1 MIILFNGPPRSGKDA
16 AADFFKER
24 GFKHLSFKYQLYKE
38 TIRYF
43 DVNEQWFMTRYKN
56 RQEKE
61 VPSALLGHMSCRE
74 AMIYVSEQVI
84 KPKRGLDYFG
94 KQVANEID
102 LNKDYCISDGGFID
116 ELIPVIN
123 TVGSKNFVLVQ
134 LTREGCDYS
143 TDSRRY
149 FDGNIIQEFINEKE
163 TKINNKQ
170 AFITLCTPLPGPRL
184 AAMADAVQSEPV
196 ANHGDPA
203 PGEGTASSASQGIAS
218 YGQDHA
224 HDHFGRTPGTR
235 RRNILTKISNMRQEA
250 TLAQRYFAQK
260 AMLITVPGTMPACPP
275 PSLPD
280 PLRLTWRGVVSSTR
294 PLPRSLALPVLCAQ
308 RCAVDVL
315 KSPPSHAPCA
325 VVQFLADKGSGSPL
339 ACQSWR

>member
-163 TKINNKQ
+163 TKINKKYV
-170 AFITLCTPLPGPRL
+170 LPHKFEVDTYRIHNNGSLKDFYNALNSIYLKEVNVRQK
-184 AAMADAVQSEPV
+184 DRKYQQ
-196 ANHGDPA
+196 
-203 PGEGTASSASQGIAS
+203 GEV
-218 YGQDHA
+218 
-224 HDHFGRTPGTR
+224 
-235 RRNILTKISNMRQEA
+235 
-250 TLAQRYFAQK
+250 
-260 AMLITVPGTMPACPP
+260 LIK
-275 PSLPD
+275 D
-280 PLRLTWRGVVSSTR
+280 I
-294 PLPRSLALPVLCAQ
+294 
-308 RCAVDVL
+308 
-315 KSPPSHAPCA
+315 
-325 VVQFLADKGSGSPL
+325 
-339 ACQSWR
+339 